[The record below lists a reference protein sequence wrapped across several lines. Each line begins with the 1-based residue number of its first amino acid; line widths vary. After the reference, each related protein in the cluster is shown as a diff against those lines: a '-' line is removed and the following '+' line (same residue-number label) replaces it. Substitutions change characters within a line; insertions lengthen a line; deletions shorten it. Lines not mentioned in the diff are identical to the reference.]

1 MFKIFHNE
9 SLEKHT
15 TLAKLPWHHPE
26 EGISLCSPPEL
37 RAGCSWGSG
46 WRQVLAQMRLRRGL
60 GVRVALKP
68 ALELLEFSFSLLS
81 PVLLPEVFSY
91 PVSWEARHRGLGIP
105 TLTTLSGRGRKNWE
119 SVCVSLLGNP
129 DW

>member
-60 GVRVALKP
+60 GVRVALTLLMKP
-68 ALELLEFSFSLLS
+68 DSSLQKAKSSL
-81 PVLLPEVFSY
+81 
-91 PVSWEARHRGLGIP
+91 GLRWK
-105 TLTTLSGRGRKNWE
+105 T
-119 SVCVSLLGNP
+119 
-129 DW
+129 